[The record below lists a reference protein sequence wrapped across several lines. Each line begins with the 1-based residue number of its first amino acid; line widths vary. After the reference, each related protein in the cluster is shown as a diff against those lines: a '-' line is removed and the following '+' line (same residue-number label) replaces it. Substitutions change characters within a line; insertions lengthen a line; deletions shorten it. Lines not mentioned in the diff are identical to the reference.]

1 MKKSIKIA
9 VTVIAAIFVLLLALP
24 YAFKG
29 KIKELAISEGNKL
42 LNAEFYFD
50 DVDISLLRNFP
61 KATLSLEDFW
71 IKGVGDFENDT
82 LLDAGE
88 ISVSVNL
95 MSLLGNSGYEITK
108 VEVNDTKVKAI
119 VLSDGRAN
127 WDVMKTDT
135 TATAETD
142 TTATESS
149 FRIKL
154 QKLALTDVD
163 ITYDDQQSNMY
174 ASVDGLE
181 LTCSG
186 DMSAEHTVLKLES
199 DIKAL
204 LFRMNDIPFLK
215 DAGIAAT
222 VNVDADLQNRKFTL
236 QENKLRLNAIEA
248 NLDGWVALADSTTQM
263 DLKMNT
269 SEIQFKEILSLV
281 PAIYMKDFESLQT
294 SGKVSMEAWA
304 KGTMDAENLP
314 AMEVKLKVE
323 DGQFRYPALPAG
335 VDKIEVTAEVSN
347 PGGSADLTEVKI
359 DPFSFTMAGNDFA
372 ATATVKTPVSD
383 PDFRFSANGV
393 LNLGKIK
400 EIYPLEDMSL
410 NGVVTAAMSVAGKLS
425 YVEKEQYDK
434 IAAQGTLKLNDMDL
448 DMKDMPKIGIKQ
460 SVFTFTPQ
468 YLNLSETTVNI
479 GNNDLTA
486 DCRFENYMA
495 FALKGKTLKGRVNA
509 SSNHFNL
516 NDFMTTTDSTM
527 VAAADTTQTA
537 SATEAMGVIRVPDN
551 IDFSMNVNMKEV
563 LFDKM
568 TLKDLN
574 GALTVKNSVVDMKN
588 LSMNTMGGKVVMNG
602 SYATPKNQDP
612 DLKAAFSM
620 TGLSFTQ
627 TFKELDMI
635 QKFAP
640 VFEGMEGNFS
650 GKMNLTAALD
660 STMSPV
666 LNTLQADGQL
676 QTKDI
681 NLSNVKCIGQIAE
694 LVNKPSLKSLSAK
707 DLTLDFTIK
716 EGRLSTKP
724 FDIKLGDTTIN
735 LSGDTGLDQT
745 VNYSGKIKLPASTGT
760 ISQLTT
766 VDLKIGG
773 TLTAPKVTID
783 TKSMANQAVQS
794 VTNKA
799 LEKAAQKL
807 GLDSTVTSNADSL
820 KQKVKEKVTEKAVNK
835 VLNLLKKK

>member
-323 DGQFRYPALPAG
+323 GGQFRYPALPAG

>member
-9 VTVIAAIFVLLLALP
+9 VLVIAAIFVLLLALP

-82 LLDAGE
+82 LLNAGE

-95 MSLLGNSGYEITK
+95 MSLLGGSGYEISK

-154 QKLALTDVD
+154 QKLTLSGVD
-163 ITYDDQQSNMY
+163 IVYDDRQSNMY
-174 ASVDGLE
+174 AAVDGLA

-186 DMSAEHTVLKLES
+186 DMSAQRTVMKLES
-199 DIKAL
+199 EIKAL

-215 DAGIAAT
+215 DAEIAAT
-222 VNVDADLQNRKFTL
+222 LNVDADLQSQKFTL

-269 SEIQFKEILSLV
+269 SEIQFKEILSLI
-281 PAIYMKDFESLQT
+281 PAIYMKDFETLQT

-304 KGTMDAENLP
+304 KGTMDSVNLP

-335 VDKIEVTAEVSN
+335 VDKIQVLAEVSN

-359 DPFSFTMAGNDFA
+359 DPFSFSMAGNAFA

-383 PDFRFSANGV
+383 PDFQFSANGV

-400 EIYPLEDMSL
+400 EIYPLEDMTL

-434 IAAQGTLKLNDMDL
+434 IAAQGTLKLNDMNL
-448 DMKDMPKIGIKQ
+448 DMKDMPRIGIKQ

-479 GNNDLTA
+479 GDNDLTA

-516 NDFMTTTDSTM
+516 NDFMTTSDSTM

-537 SATEAMGVIRVPDN
+537 AATEATGVIRVPDN
-551 IDFSMNVNMKEV
+551 IDFNMNVNMKEV

-568 TLKDLN
+568 TLKNLN
-574 GALTVKNSVVDMKN
+574 GALTVKNSVVDMSN

-602 SYATPKNQDP
+602 SYATPKGQNP

-640 VFEGMEGNFS
+640 IFEGMEGNFS

-660 STMSPV
+660 STMTPV
-666 LNTLQADGQL
+666 MNTLQADGQL

-716 EGRLSTKP
+716 DGRLSTKP

-745 VNYSGKIKLPASTGT
+745 VNYSGKIKLPASAGS

-773 TLTAPKVTID
+773 TLTSPKVSID
-783 TKSMANQAVQS
+783 TKSMANQAVQT

-807 GLDSTVTSNADSL
+807 GLDSTVTSNTDSL
-820 KQKVKEKVTEKAVNK
+820 KKKVAEKATEKAVNK